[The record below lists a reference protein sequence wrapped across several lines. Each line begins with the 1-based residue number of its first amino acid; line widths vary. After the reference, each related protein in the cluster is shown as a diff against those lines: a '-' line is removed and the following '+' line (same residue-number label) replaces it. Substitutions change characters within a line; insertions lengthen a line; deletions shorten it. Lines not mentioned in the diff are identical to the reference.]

1 MMAAGRLLN
10 FLNVFLCHHNVQ
22 CIIIIRNAVPFI
34 KQKLEYK
41 SPRCNPDNWKDNFTS
56 MEDENIMEN
65 TTSSFPFPD

>member
-22 CIIIIRNAVPFI
+22 CIIIFINAVPFI

-41 SPRCNPDNWKDNFTS
+41 SPRCNPDNWKDN
-56 MEDENIMEN
+56 ENIMEN
-65 TTSSFPFPD
+65 TTSSFPFTD